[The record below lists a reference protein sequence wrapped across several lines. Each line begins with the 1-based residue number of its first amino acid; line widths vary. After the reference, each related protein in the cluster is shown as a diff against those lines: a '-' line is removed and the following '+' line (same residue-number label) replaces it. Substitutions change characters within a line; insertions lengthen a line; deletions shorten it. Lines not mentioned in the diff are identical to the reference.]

1 MQINQLRSAFL
12 NYFKSKNHK
21 IMDSSDLVPHGDD
34 SLLFTN
40 AGMVQFKDTF
50 LGAESR
56 DYSATTSQKCLRVGG
71 KHNDLENVGFTTR
84 HQTFFE
90 MLGNFS
96 FGEYFKKEAIH
107 YAWEFLTEELKL
119 PKDKLWVT
127 VHKDDKESEE
137 IWFNE
142 IGIDSKLF

>member
-56 DYSATTSQKCLRVGG
+56 NYSATTSQKCLRVGG

-84 HQTFFE
+84 HQTFLKC
-90 MLGNFS
+90 LGISVLVNTL
-96 FGEYFKKEAIH
+96 KEAIH
-107 YAWEFLTEELKL
+107 YAWEFLTEE
-119 PKDKLWVT
+119 VT
-127 VHKDDKESEE
+127 
-137 IWFNE
+137 
-142 IGIDSKLF
+142 